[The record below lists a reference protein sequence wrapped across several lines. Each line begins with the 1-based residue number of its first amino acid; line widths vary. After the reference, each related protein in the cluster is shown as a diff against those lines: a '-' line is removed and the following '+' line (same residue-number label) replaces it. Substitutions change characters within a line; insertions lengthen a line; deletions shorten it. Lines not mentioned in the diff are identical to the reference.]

1 MVHAIF
7 INYAEVQWIRSALL
21 SLQDTVAQSVFIKC
35 SYFVKHSLR
44 GKGNEDKDQRG
55 ALCFL
60 RGLLCSVSSVSW
72 LCPRGRSPSSVSD
85 LLCIPWN
92 KNVWGHCSEV
102 IVCQASDFKR
112 SKLLR
117 TLRTAKQETFLVP
130 FLPWAPS
137 GWVSLSTVQSLY
149 CRMAT

>member
-1 MVHAIF
+1 MLFSSITQRYSGYTQLCSPCRTLWLSQCLLNAVILWSIPWGARVMRTKIKGEPC
-7 INYAEVQWIRSALL
+7 ASSEVS
-21 SLQDTVAQSVFIKC
+21 
-35 SYFVKHSLR
+35 
-44 GKGNEDKDQRG
+44 
-55 ALCFL
+55 
-60 RGLLCSVSSVSW
+60 SVSSVSW

-92 KNVWGHCSEV
+92 KNVWRHCSEV